1 MCSKGQG
8 VGCVLVSWS
17 NEVFE
22 LPIRLDFPCTN
33 NQFEYEALLYSL
45 EYLKEMG
52 VNNVRAFGDSMLVV
66 QQVKGDS

>member
-8 VGCVLVSWS
+8 VGCVLVSWN

-52 VNNVRAFGDSMLVV
+52 LNNVRAFGDSMLVV

>member
-33 NQFEYEALLYSL
+33 NQFKYEALLYSL